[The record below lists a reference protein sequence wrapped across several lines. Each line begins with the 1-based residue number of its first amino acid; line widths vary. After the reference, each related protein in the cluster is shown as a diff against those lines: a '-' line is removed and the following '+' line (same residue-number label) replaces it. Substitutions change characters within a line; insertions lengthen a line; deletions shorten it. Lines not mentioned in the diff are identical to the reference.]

1 MLEKIWQFI
10 EYNRWF
16 VAGIIL
22 SLLLT
27 FGGIYC
33 VPVTPSPLQP
43 AKMVDEKGLALDFKT
58 WQMQCQ
64 VIQDQFTNAGE
75 DLQAQAAR
83 NSQIE
88 TMIVDLASG
97 RIPSIPSFLQILLAS
112 GGLGAVYDNIRKRG
126 LITGLK
132 IQVKNGS
139 NATNNTSTKAGT
151 FGNPTT

>member
-16 VAGIIL
+16 VIGVIL
-22 SLLLT
+22 SIILT
-27 FGGIYC
+27 FGGFYC

-43 AKMVDEKGLALDFKT
+43 AKMVDEKGLALEFKT

-83 NSQIE
+83 NTQIAS
-88 TMIVDLASG
+88 MIVDLSSG
-97 RIPSIPSFLQILLAS
+97 RLPDIPSFLQVLLAS

-132 IQVKNGS
+132 IQVKNGIHS
-139 NATNNTSTKAGT
+139 SNNTSATDRPV
-151 FGNPTT
+151 GNPTT

>member
-16 VAGIIL
+16 VAGVIL
-22 SLLLT
+22 ALAVTL
-27 FGGIYC
+27 GGIYC

-43 AKMVDEKGLALDFKT
+43 AKMVDEKGLALEFKT

-64 VIQDQFTNAGE
+64 VMQDQFTAAGE

-83 NSQIE
+83 NGQIE

-97 RIPSIPSFLQILLAS
+97 RIPDIPSFLQVLLAS

-126 LITGLK
+126 LISGLK
-132 IQVKNGS
+132 IQVKN
-139 NATNNTSTKAGT
+139 NANSTTTTTANAGT
-151 FGNPTT
+151 VGNPTA